1 MERDGYTADSIKVL
15 EGLEGVRRRPAMYI
29 GDTSRGGLHHLIFEV
44 VDNSVDEAM
53 AGYCTEIV
61 VRLREDGSVVVSDN
75 GRGIPVDIHKE
86 TGLPALEVVM
96 TRLHAGGKF
105 DHKAYRVSGGLHGVG
120 VSVVNAVSEWLE
132 AEVYTGKDAWFQR
145 YERGKPVTKVLRR
158 GRSRRRGTK
167 IVFKPDPQ
175 IFEETTFSFDLVARR
190 MREIAF
196 LNPQLTITVVQDDP
210 PKKEVYHYAGGLVD
224 FVKYLNTGKQVLHK
238 DVIHISGVQRD
249 MRVELA
255 LQYHDGF
262 TETIDSFVNTI
273 NTTEGGTHVSGLR
286 AGLTRTLNRYMR
298 KEGMLKKEKS
308 LSGEDFR
315 EGLTAVLAVWMPD
328 PQFESQTKIKLGN
341 RDIQGFVESVVSEKL
356 MEYLEEHPSTAKVIA
371 QKALMTARAREAAK
385 KARELVTRKEA
396 LFSGNLPAKLA
407 DCSSRDREATELFL
421 VEGES
426 AGGTAKMGRDRRF
439 QAILPLRGKILNVEK
454 ARLDRVLAH
463 DEIRTIIQA
472 LGTGIGREDF
482 DISRLRYSKIILM
495 TDADVD
501 GSHIRTL
508 LLTFFYRHLIDLVKN
523 GHVFI
528 AQPPLYR
535 IKRGKKEAY
544 LHSDEEMK
552 KMLVSFGADE
562 VTVKRLSDDSVYS
575 GRRLNR
581 ILNIIAELERFERPL
596 RRLGLTLR
604 DYIANWDAQRK
615 RIPKYWARIKGREPL
630 LLYDAEEL
638 DAIRDEIAQ
647 QLGRDV
653 EVASLDDVT
662 PDAELDMVYQEIHES
677 SEIAAR
683 LIDLAKES
691 VDSAEIFP
699 DMEQTERFEVASKKE
714 TRRVCAFMDV
724 FEFVREVGTR
734 GVDIQRYKGLGEMNA
749 GQLWETTMNP
759 ETRTLLRVRVEDAA
773 EADRIFTI
781 LMGPGV
787 EARREFLERYALDV
801 RRLDI

>member
-1 MERDGYTADSIKVL
+1 MKRDDYTADSIKVL

-86 TGLPALEVVM
+86 TGLSALEVVM

-105 DHKAYRVSGGLHGVG
+105 DRKAYRVSGGLHGVG

-132 AEVYTGKDAWFQR
+132 AEVYTGKDVWFQR

-158 GRSRRRGTK
+158 GKSRRRGTK
-167 IVFKPDPQ
+167 ITFKPDPQ
-175 IFEETTFSFDLVARR
+175 IFEETTFSFDIVARR

-196 LNPQLTITVVQDDP
+196 LNPQLTITVIQDDP
-210 PKKEVYHYAGGLVD
+210 PKKEVYHYSGGLVD

-238 DVIHISGVQRD
+238 DVIHISATQGDV
-249 MRVELA
+249 RVELA

-273 NTTEGGTHVSGLR
+273 NTIEGGTHVSGFR

-341 RDIQGFVESVVSEKL
+341 RDIQGLVESVVSEKL
-356 MEYLEEHPSTAKVIA
+356 MEYLEEHPATAKVIA

-508 LLTFFYRHLIDLVKN
+508 LLTFFYRHLVDLIKN

-562 VTVKRLSDDSVYS
+562 VTVKRLTDGSVFS

-604 DYIANWDAQRK
+604 DYIAKWDGRRK
-615 RIPKYWARIKGREPL
+615 RIPKYWARIRGREPL

-638 DAIRDEIAQ
+638 GALRDEVAQ
-647 QLGRDV
+647 RLGRDV
-653 EVASLDDVT
+653 EVASLEDVT
-662 PDAELDMVYQEIHES
+662 PDAELDMVYEEIHES
-677 SEIAAR
+677 SEVAAR
-683 LIDLAKES
+683 LIDLAKEG

-699 DMEQTERFEVASKKE
+699 DVEETERFEVASKKE
-714 TRRVCAFMDV
+714 TKRVSSFMDV

-749 GQLWETTMNP
+749 EQLWETTMNP

>member
-1 MERDGYTADSIKVL
+1 MRRDDYTADSIKVL

-53 AGYCTEIV
+53 AGYCTEIL

-105 DHKAYRVSGGLHGVG
+105 DRKAYTVSGGLHGVG

-132 AEVYTGKDAWFQR
+132 AEVYTGKDVWFQR
-145 YERGKPVTKVLRR
+145 YERGRPVTKVIRR
-158 GRSRRRGTK
+158 GKSRRRGTK

-210 PKKEVYHYAGGLVD
+210 PKKEVYHYSGGLVD

-238 DVIHISGVQRD
+238 DVIHISGGQGDVRI
-249 MRVELA
+249 ELA

-273 NTTEGGTHVSGLR
+273 NTIEGGTHVSGFR

-298 KEGMLKKEKS
+298 KEGMFKKEKS

-341 RDIQGFVESVVSEKL
+341 RDIQGLVESVVSEKL
-356 MEYLEEHPSTAKVIA
+356 MEYLEEHPATAKVIA
-371 QKALMTARAREAAK
+371 QKALMTARAREAAR

-508 LLTFFYRHLIDLVKN
+508 LLTFFYRHLIDLVKE

-552 KMLVSFGADE
+552 KMLVSLGADE
-562 VTVKRLSDDSVYS
+562 VSVKRLSDGSVFS
-575 GRRLNR
+575 GRKLNK

-596 RRLGLTLR
+596 RRLGLTLQ
-604 DYIANWDAQRK
+604 DYIAKWDEQRK
-615 RIPKYWARIKGREPL
+615 RIPKYWARVRGGEPR
-630 LLYDAEEL
+630 LLYDAEQL
-638 DAIRDEIAQ
+638 DAIRDEVAQ

-653 EVASLDDVT
+653 EVASLEDVP
-662 PDAELDMVYQEIHES
+662 PDAQLDIIYQEIHES
-677 SEIAAR
+677 GEIAAR
-683 LIDLAKES
+683 LTDLAKQN
-691 VDSAEIFP
+691 VAPAEIFP
-699 DMEQTERFEVASKKE
+699 DMEETERFEVTSKKE
-714 TRRVCAFMDV
+714 TRRVPSFMDV

-749 GQLWETTMNP
+749 EQLWETTMNP

>member
-1 MERDGYTADSIKVL
+1 MKRDDYTADSIKVL

-86 TGLPALEVVM
+86 TGLSALEVVM

-105 DHKAYRVSGGLHGVG
+105 DRKAYRVSGGLHGVG

-132 AEVYTGKDAWFQR
+132 AEVYTGKDVWFQR

-158 GRSRRRGTK
+158 GKSRRRGTK
-167 IVFKPDPQ
+167 ITFKPDPQ
-175 IFEETTFSFDLVARR
+175 IFEETTFSFDIVARR

-196 LNPQLTITVVQDDP
+196 LNPQLTITVIQDDP
-210 PKKEVYHYAGGLVD
+210 PKKEVYHYSGGLVD

-238 DVIHISGVQRD
+238 DVIHISATQGDV
-249 MRVELA
+249 RVELA

-273 NTTEGGTHVSGLR
+273 NTIEGGTHVSGFR

-341 RDIQGFVESVVSEKL
+341 RDIQGLVESVVSEKL
-356 MEYLEEHPSTAKVIA
+356 MEYLEEHPATAKVIA

-508 LLTFFYRHLIDLVKN
+508 LLTFFYRHLVDLIKN

-562 VTVKRLSDDSVYS
+562 VTVKRLTDGSVFS

-604 DYIANWDAQRK
+604 DYIAKWDGRRK
-615 RIPKYWARIKGREPL
+615 RIPKYWARIRGREPL

-638 DAIRDEIAQ
+638 DALRDEVAQ
-647 QLGRDV
+647 RLGRDV
-653 EVASLDDVT
+653 EVASLEDVT
-662 PDAELDMVYQEIHES
+662 PDAELDMVYEEIHES
-677 SEIAAR
+677 SEVAAR
-683 LIDLAKES
+683 LIDLAKEG

-699 DMEQTERFEVASKKE
+699 DVEETERFEVASKKE
-714 TRRVCAFMDV
+714 TKRVSSFMDV

-749 GQLWETTMNP
+749 EQLWETTMNP